1 MLTTGKATVAEIFKL
16 TLAYNTTTETNV
28 FQRDIKVFFRIP
40 TQRVQ
45 DELNLLYKRRVLI
58 KLRGSRLLQ
67 GQCNFALLQTLE
79 TTDRIT
85 NITEKI
91 WTTPLPP

>member
-1 MLTTGKATVAEIFKL
+1 MLTTGKAIAAEIFNL
-16 TLAYNTTTETNV
+16 TLTYDTTTETNA

-67 GQCNFALLQTLE
+67 GSSA
-79 TTDRIT
+79 IH
-85 NITEKI
+85 
-91 WTTPLPP
+91 

>member
-1 MLTTGKATVAEIFKL
+1 MLTTGKAIAAEIFNL
-16 TLAYNTTTETNV
+16 TLTYDTTTESNA

-67 GQCNFALLQTLE
+67 GSSA
-79 TTDRIT
+79 IH
-85 NITEKI
+85 
-91 WTTPLPP
+91 

>member
-1 MLTTGKATVAEIFKL
+1 MLTTGKANVAEIFNL

-28 FQRDIKVFFRIP
+28 FQRNIKVFFRIP

-67 GQCNFALLQTLE
+67 GQCNSLRFRLAS
-79 TTDRIT
+79 
-85 NITEKI
+85 NIGNDGSNH
-91 WTTPLPP
+91 

>member
-1 MLTTGKATVAEIFKL
+1 MLTTGKAIVAEIFNL
-16 TLAYNTTTETNV
+16 TLTYDTTTETNA

-67 GQCNFALLQTLE
+67 GSSA
-79 TTDRIT
+79 IH
-85 NITEKI
+85 
-91 WTTPLPP
+91 